1 MNLVNCLLFSISMHS
16 PCLSAP
22 PSSFNYSPSFAR
34 FLFPFIALHFFDFS
48 SFNTH
53 TLFLSFHEIS
63 PRFLSLPGFKPAF
76 NVSPRLNV
84 EGWKHKDGRHGGWEC
99 PLTLGIGETE
109 IKKGRNI
116 PRSDFNFR
124 RRRLKGDSDAT
135 NDSRSFLEI
144 RVNERYKLFF
154 YEGKILLSLSLFSFL
169 YFALLYEQN
178 DRWIIE
184 TRVGN
189 FRWNF
194 NLKGERVWWILDTR
208 GRRGEVVERF
218 TRDSEC

>member
-22 PSSFNYSPSFAR
+22 PSSFNYSPSFACFSFR
-34 FLFPFIALHFFDFS
+34 LSRSTSSTSLHS
-48 SFNTH
+48 THTH

-144 RVNERYKLFF
+144 
-154 YEGKILLSLSLFSFL
+154 YE
-169 YFALLYEQN
+169 
-178 DRWIIE
+178 
-184 TRVGN
+184 
-189 FRWNF
+189 
-194 NLKGERVWWILDTR
+194 
-208 GRRGEVVERF
+208 
-218 TRDSEC
+218 

>member
-22 PSSFNYSPSFAR
+22 PFSFNYSPSFACFSFR
-34 FLFPFIALHFFDFS
+34 LSRSTSSTSLHS
-48 SFNTH
+48 TH
-53 TLFLSFHEIS
+53 TLSFSLFMRFPRGSFL
-63 PRFLSLPGFKPAF
+63 FL
-76 NVSPRLNV
+76 VSNLLLTFRRV
-84 EGWKHKDGRHGGWEC
+84 SMSRGGRHGGWEC